1 MRLLLLLLFLQ
12 VVLKVR
18 KRVTLMV
25 ITVSIIFGVCYLS
38 DSTNFLLASYAP
50 AHTVNDV
57 AFLATTTMVLFNSA
71 VNPIVYALVNFRFR
85 GKIKAMVYRSEKSKA
100 ESKLST
106 ETPSQHV
113 KAARRDVCLMTNSNI
128 DVDLPQVDSFTR

>member
-1 MRLLLLLLFLQ
+1 
-12 VVLKVR
+12 
-18 KRVTLMV
+18 MV
-25 ITVSIIFGVCYLS
+25 ITVSVIFGVCYLS
-38 DSTNFLLASYAP
+38 DSTNFLLASY

-85 GKIKAMVYRSEKSKA
+85 GKIKAMVYRSEKSK

-106 ETPSQHV
+106 ETPSQHDN
-113 KAARRDVCLMTNSNI
+113 AARRDVCLITNSNI
-128 DVDLPQVDSFTR
+128 DVDLPQADS